1 MPLPIKIVLEYIPL
15 LLFARFN
22 TALIASYTNIKGS
35 EGEYPRGLVILGSL
49 ATYQYY

>member
-22 TALIASYTNIKGS
+22 TALIAS
-35 EGEYPRGLVILGSL
+35 
-49 ATYQYY
+49 